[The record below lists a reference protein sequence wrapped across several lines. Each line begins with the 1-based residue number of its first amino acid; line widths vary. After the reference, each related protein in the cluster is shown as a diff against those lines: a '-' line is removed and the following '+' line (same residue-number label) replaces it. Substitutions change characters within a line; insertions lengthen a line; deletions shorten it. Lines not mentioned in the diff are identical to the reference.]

1 MVNIYFLD
9 VGLDGYSEEEKHQVL
24 EKTFPV
30 LSEERKEKVAN
41 TRFLEDKL
49 CSAGAG
55 VLLDIGLQKYGL
67 CARNTAMEYKGNQ
80 KPYLKGHPEICFN
93 LSHSG
98 SMVMAAFSDH
108 EVGCDIEKIGKGS
121 LKMVRRFFHPEEQK
135 ELERMALLSTSE
147 VWDEEFCR
155 YWTWKESFMK
165 VTGEGS
171 RLSLD
176 EFCVRPGSPIR
187 VWMNGAEMPYEIRE
201 FQVPGYCASVCVEEA
216 AGEVFFSF
224 QNLWDVV

>member
-1 MVNIYFLD
+1 MTNIYFLD
-9 VGLDGYSEEEKHQVL
+9 VSLDGYSEEEKYQIL
-24 EKTFPV
+24 EKTFPF
-30 LSEERKEKVAN
+30 LREERKEKIAKI
-41 TRFLEDKL
+41 RFLEDKL

-55 VLLDIGLQKYGL
+55 VLLNIGLQKYGL
-67 CARNTAMEYKGNQ
+67 HSRNIVMEYRGNQ
-80 KPYLKGHPEICFN
+80 KPYLKGYPEICFN

-98 SMVMAAFSDH
+98 TMVMAAFSDH

-121 LKMVRRFFHPEEQK
+121 LGMVRRFFHPEEQK
-135 ELERMALLSTSE
+135 ALEQRALISSPE
-147 VWDEEFCR
+147 DWAEEFCR

-176 EFCVRPGSPIR
+176 QFCVCPGNAIC
-187 VWMNGAEMPYEIRE
+187 VWMNGNKMPYDIRE
-201 FQVPGYCASVCVEEA
+201 FRVPGYCASVCVEEA

-224 QNLWDVV
+224 QNLQDVV